1 MMLAHPGTLGGPN
14 RGPPTPR
21 GERGVGRL
29 WNTSKLGGVSLNLVI
44 EELGRSL
51 EEGGW
56 CWSIYTDPLLPL
68 LPPQGL
74 LVAVLYCF
82 LNREVS
88 VLGWTRC
95 LKELPSH
102 WILLQRELP

>member
-1 MMLAHPGTLGGPN
+1 MMPAHPGTLGGPN

-56 CWSIYTDPLLPL
+56 CWSIYTDPVASAPSAGPAGGSPL
-68 LPPQGL
+68 LLSQ
-74 LVAVLYCF
+74 
-82 LNREVS
+82 
-88 VLGWTRC
+88 
-95 LKELPSH
+95 
-102 WILLQRELP
+102 QRGECAWVDQMPEGAP

>member
-1 MMLAHPGTLGGPN
+1 MGK
-14 RGPPTPR
+14 
-21 GERGVGRL
+21 L
-29 WNTSKLGGVSLNLVI
+29 WNTSKVWGVSLGLVI
-44 EELGRSL
+44 EELGRKL
-51 EEGGW
+51 EDRDW

-88 VLGWTRC
+88 VLGWTRD
-95 LKELPSH
+95 LKELPNH
-102 WILLQRELP
+102 WILLQREIP